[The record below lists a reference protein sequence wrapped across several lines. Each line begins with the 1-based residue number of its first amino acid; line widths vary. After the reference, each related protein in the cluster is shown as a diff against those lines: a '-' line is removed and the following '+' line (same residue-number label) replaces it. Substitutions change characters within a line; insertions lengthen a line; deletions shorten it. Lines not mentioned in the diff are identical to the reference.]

1 MLQKIEH
8 FLNKNFL
15 HRFFFIK
22 KNLKKMKEKAGSNAK
37 EAFKISTINVASIN
51 AAWGKGFLEWVSESK
66 PDLICV
72 QETKLHADSKPSHSS
87 YFLDGYNGY
96 FFDCSASN
104 GLHGTAIFSKI
115 QPISVKESFNDDEG
129 RCITI
134 EFSKFYVV
142 NTYVPNAG
150 MKLERLN
157 WKVKTWNPKVQKHL
171 DELRKTK
178 PAFWTGDLNVAHE
191 DIDIFEPAGHEMT
204 AGFTK
209 EEREW
214 FGSFLD
220 SGYVDIF
227 RKLYP
232 DRKEFTFFSYR
243 AQAKLKNHGWR
254 LDYFCLHKDDFRDGL
269 IIDCTIEKGDFSD
282 HVPLSLY
289 LNREMVL
296 TDDDKP
302 VESPVNVRLNNNLVI
317 PISEQ
322 VPWFSKSKGKAKTAA
337 APQQTTESKPKGRVA
352 SRLSAREKKPTK
364 KAKDEDEDEDQE
376 ENEEIEKPKQGRRGR
391 KPSKAQEKKEEE
403 EQEDDDEE
411 KPKQTR
417 GRRTKS
423 PQALP
428 APSTSR
434 MATRTSRKTVQFSSD
449 EEDAKP
455 SPKRKASRSPKRSK
469 K

>member
-1 MLQKIEH
+1 
-8 FLNKNFL
+8 
-15 HRFFFIK
+15 
-22 KNLKKMKEKAGSNAK
+22 MKERAASGAK
-37 EAFKISTINVASIN
+37 EVFKISTINVASIN
-51 AAWGKGFLEWVSESK
+51 AAWGKGFLEWVENSK

-87 YFLDGYNGY
+87 LFIDGYNGY
-96 FFDCSASN
+96 FFDCSAKN
-104 GLHGTAIFSKI
+104 GLHGTAVYSKI

-150 MKLERLN
+150 MKLEKLD

-178 PAFWTGDLNVAHE
+178 PVIWTGDLNVAHQE
-191 DIDIFEPAGHEMT
+191 IDIFEPAGHERT

-220 SGYVDIF
+220 TGYVDIF

-254 LDYFCLHKDDFRDGL
+254 LDYFIMHKDDLYDRL
-269 IIDCTIEKGDFSD
+269 VVDCTIEKGDFSD
-282 HVPLSLY
+282 HVPLSLF
-289 LNREMVL
+289 LNREIL
-296 TDDDKP
+296 TEEDRP
-302 VESPVNVRLNNNLVI
+302 VESPVNVRLNNNLTI
-317 PISEQ
+317 PIAEQ
-322 VPWFSKSKGKAKTAA
+322 VPWAPKSKGKSSATTTKGKTAPSA
-337 APQQTTESKPKGRVA
+337 KGKSKKADEDNDEEQETKDGEEEKPKQ
-352 SRLSAREKKPTK
+352 SRRTRKPTK
-364 KAKDEDEDEDQE
+364 AQQDEDEDEDQQ
-376 ENEEIEKPKQGRRGR
+376 ND
-391 KPSKAQEKKEEE
+391 EEE
-403 EQEDDDEE
+403 EE
-411 KPKQTR
+411 KPKT
-417 GRRTKS
+417 
-423 PQALP
+423 
-428 APSTSR
+428 
-434 MATRTSRKTVQFSSD
+434 RKT
-449 EEDAKP
+449 
-455 SPKRKASRSPKRSK
+455 KRTNRKSSRSSK